1 MTPESPLIHSPA
13 TDLVDEKPQY
23 LVIADEIK
31 HDILTGKFKIGDK
44 LPPERDMA
52 KYFDVGRPTIREA
65 VRSLE
70 IYGILE
76 TKRGNGTFVTNR
88 TQSVMSSHLQVIASL
103 NNVSIQE
110 IIEYREMIET
120 KAVSLAAIHR
130 KDDELPVLYKCIEKL
145 KLAKTYDEVREADY
159 CFHMNTA
166 LMAHNALIADNY
178 VAMSHFFEES
188 INNSATEIS
197 NFGESYFDVA
207 QYHMPI
213 YDAISDR
220 DPEIARLFMKRHME
234 RIWLFYDARFLTKKD
249 PTNKK
254 TRGHSL

>member
-1 MTPESPLIHSPA
+1 MINCRPKETW
-13 TDLVDEKPQY
+13 Q
-23 LVIADEIK
+23 
-31 HDILTGKFKIGDK
+31 
-44 LPPERDMA
+44 

-88 TQSVMSSHLQVIASL
+88 TQSVMSSHLQVITEYL

-130 KDDELPVLYKCIEKL
+130 KDEELPVLYKCIEKL

-159 CFHMNTA
+159 CFPCEHCTYGTQC
-166 LMAHNALIADNY
+166 LDC
-178 VAMSHFFEES
+178 
-188 INNSATEIS
+188 
-197 NFGESYFDVA
+197 G
-207 QYHMPI
+207 
-213 YDAISDR
+213 
-220 DPEIARLFMKRHME
+220 
-234 RIWLFYDARFLTKKD
+234 
-249 PTNKK
+249 
-254 TRGHSL
+254 